1 MRRGD
6 VFFGGKKVFFST
18 ERERRKKK
26 SNGSIKS
33 LEPVCLLFIKSM
45 ARASLLPLPR
55 SIRGMK
61 PSLFLS
67 PLGGGGNNRGGRG
80 EGVLGREGKEEGRQ
94 ELPFLIFFLPL
105 PLSTL
110 PLSLFR
116 LLLTRAGLTTR
127 LPYPRG
133 SLTTFI
139 SVPMPSRTIY
149 GDTHIKRKMIR
160 KK

>member
-67 PLGGGGNNRGGRG
+67 PLGGGGEEEGGTGGGGFG
-80 EGVLGREGKEEGRQ
+80 EGGKGGGAARAAFSDF
-94 ELPFLIFFLPL
+94 LSSPATFNSSPFPLSASANPRGTDNSAPL
-105 PLSTL
+105 P
-110 PLSLFR
+110 
-116 LLLTRAGLTTR
+116 TR
-127 LPYPRG
+127 LAYY
-133 SLTTFI
+133 F
-139 SVPMPSRTIY
+139 Y
-149 GDTHIKRKMIR
+149 
-160 KK
+160 

>member
-67 PLGGGGNNRGGRG
+67 PLGGGGRRGGDGGRG
-80 EGVLGREGKEEGRQ
+80 FWGGRERRRGGK
-94 ELPFLIFFLPL
+94 
-105 PLSTL
+105 SC
-110 PLSLFR
+110 LF
-116 LLLTRAGLTTR
+116 
-127 LPYPRG
+127 
-133 SLTTFI
+133 
-139 SVPMPSRTIY
+139 
-149 GDTHIKRKMIR
+149 
-160 KK
+160 

>member
-67 PLGGGGNNRGGRG
+67 PLG
-80 EGVLGREGKEEGRQ
+80 GKEEGRQ